1 MTDDPR
7 IRGAAHAAAALSLGV
22 LLAACGRGKE
32 EAAVVPPEPAQQA
45 PVAAAQEPPP
55 ADAANSQY
63 ANAVPSAKA
72 AATAGKTAAAV
83 DLQYDVLAK
92 PEPGQPFEVEL
103 AFVPRL
109 PSDALDVEVTGIPG
123 LTVVNG
129 ATARFV
135 DVAAGTR
142 YASRV
147 LARAEAP
154 GLYYLDVVARM
165 VTQVQTEART
175 FSVPVVVGTV
185 ATAQKPAPAAD
196 ASGQPLEPMPATETV
211 EKQED

>member
-7 IRGAAHAAAALSLGV
+7 LRAAVLSLVV

-32 EAAVVPPEPAQQA
+32 EAAAVAPEPPRNA
-45 PVAAAQEPPP
+45 PAATAKEPTP
-55 ADAANSQY
+55 ADAANSQF
-63 ANAVPSAKA
+63 ANAVPSGKA

-109 PSDALDVEVTGIPG
+109 PADALEVEVAGIPG
-123 LTVVNG
+123 LAVVNG
-129 ATARFV
+129 GSARFEN
-135 DVAAGTR
+135 VAAGTR

-147 LARAEAP
+147 LARADAA
-154 GLYYLDVVARM
+154 GLYYLDVAARM

-185 ATAQKPAPAAD
+185 AAAKKPAPAAD
-196 ASGQPLEPMPATETV
+196 AAGQPVEPMPATETV
-211 EKQED
+211 EKQAD